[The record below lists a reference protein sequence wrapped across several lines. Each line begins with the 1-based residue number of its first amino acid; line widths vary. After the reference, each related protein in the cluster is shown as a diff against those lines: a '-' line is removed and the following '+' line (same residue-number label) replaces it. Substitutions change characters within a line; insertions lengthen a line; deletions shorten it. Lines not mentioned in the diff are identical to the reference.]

1 MNIVA
6 LLTGRGN
13 SKLKNKNIL
22 KINGIPCLEYPCKE
36 AKKVKEIKHFFT
48 SSDDKKILK
57 LSSKMGY
64 YSIQRPKNL
73 ASASSKH
80 IDVIKHALK
89 VMKYERKIIPDII
102 VVLLANAPIIKS
114 AWIKKS
120 LNILKKNKNITAV
133 VPVAQN
139 NDHHPLRAKKI
150 SKGYLKEFIKSKSNS
165 SSNRQDLEKNYFL
178 CHNFWAI
185 RTNSIYKNDG
195 HSPWSFM
202 GKKVKPYIISKSVD
216 IHELEDIILAN
227 YLIKNIK

>member
-1 MNIVA
+1 M
-6 LLTGRGN
+6 
-13 SKLKNKNIL
+13 
-22 KINGIPCLEYPCKE
+22 P
-36 AKKVKEIKHFFT
+36 
-48 SSDDKKILK
+48 
-57 LSSKMGY
+57 
-64 YSIQRPKNL
+64 
-73 ASASSKH
+73 
-80 IDVIKHALK
+80 
-89 VMKYERKIIPDII
+89 
-102 VVLLANAPIIKS
+102 VV
-114 AWIKKS
+114 
-120 LNILKKNKNITAV
+120 
-133 VPVAQN
+133 QN

-202 GKKVKPYIISKSVD
+202 GKKVKPYIISKSVA